1 MSIDLSGI
9 KNISVFIEKV
19 GHPTRHAVV
28 LISNHA
34 RTLLHKE
41 RRIDG
46 VVIPF
51 SNITES
57 KTLET

>member
-34 RTLLHKE
+34 LLHIE
-41 RRIDG
+41 CRIDG
-46 VVIPF
+46 VAISF
-51 SNITES
+51 SNINES

>member
-9 KNISVFIEKV
+9 KNILVFIEKE

-34 RTLLHKE
+34 LVHIE

-46 VVIPF
+46 VAIPF

-57 KTLET
+57 KTLVT